1 MAKFAGAH
9 PEIAAFGGWAKSAPW
24 TGSYAEEPYNGLN
37 SFIFTDNSG
46 NDHAVRWSLTPAAQP
61 VPVPPEELA
70 KRGPNFL
77 ETEIVDRIK
86 NGPLRWTMRVTV
98 ANAGDQTAD
107 PSKAWPQDRRSV
119 EVGIACRAAD
129 RSRGGRPVP
138 RHQFRSDRP
147 AERHTDVGRSV
158 PRSPL
163 GGLQGLL
170 RPPHGRGERLSANR
184 YGSRPMTNVQRIRPV
199 TVIQRF
205 TPLQRTLH
213 WVMAVCILAML
224 FIGVGMVS
232 TVAPEYLTLV
242 SIHKPLGI
250 LILILALIRLVVRLR
265 YGAPPL
271 PLDLPEPMKLAAY
284 LSHYALYALMIAM
297 PLIGWAMLS
306 AAEYP
311 VVIWP
316 GVWLPPILPLDPEP
330 AYAVVERAFLS
341 RVLFFALILMHL
353 AAGLFHALIRRDGVF
368 DAMGPRLTHDEVAP
382 AEWRE
387 TPGPV
392 RSR

>member
-1 MAKFAGAH
+1 MAH
-9 PEIAAFGGWAKSAPW
+9 
-24 TGSYAEEPYNGLN
+24 
-37 SFIFTDNSG
+37 
-46 NDHAVRWSLTPAAQP
+46 
-61 VPVPPEELA
+61 
-70 KRGPNFL
+70 
-77 ETEIVDRIK
+77 
-86 NGPLRWTMRVTV
+86 
-98 ANAGDQTAD
+98 
-107 PSKAWPQDRRSV
+107 
-119 EVGIACRAAD
+119 
-129 RSRGGRPVP
+129 
-138 RHQFRSDRP
+138 
-147 AERHTDVGRSV
+147 
-158 PRSPL
+158 
-163 GGLQGLL
+163 
-170 RPPHGRGERLSANR
+170 
-184 YGSRPMTNVQRIRPV
+184 
-199 TVIQRF
+199 QRF

-232 TVAPEYLTLV
+232 TIAPEYLTLV
-242 SIHKPLGI
+242 NIHKPLGI

-306 AAEYP
+306 AGEYP

-316 GVWLPPILPLDPEP
+316 GVWLPPILPLDPGLHSLLWN
-330 AYAVVERAFLS
+330 AHFYLAF
-341 RVLFFALILMHL
+341 LFFALILMHL

-368 DAMGPRLTHDEVAP
+368 DAMGPRLTHDEVAR
-382 AEWRE
+382 ADWRE

>member
-1 MAKFAGAH
+1 
-9 PEIAAFGGWAKSAPW
+9 
-24 TGSYAEEPYNGLN
+24 
-37 SFIFTDNSG
+37 
-46 NDHAVRWSLTPAAQP
+46 
-61 VPVPPEELA
+61 
-70 KRGPNFL
+70 
-77 ETEIVDRIK
+77 
-86 NGPLRWTMRVTV
+86 
-98 ANAGDQTAD
+98 
-107 PSKAWPQDRRSV
+107 
-119 EVGIACRAAD
+119 
-129 RSRGGRPVP
+129 
-138 RHQFRSDRP
+138 
-147 AERHTDVGRSV
+147 
-158 PRSPL
+158 
-163 GGLQGLL
+163 
-170 RPPHGRGERLSANR
+170 
-184 YGSRPMTNVQRIRPV
+184 MTNVQRIRPAMV
-199 TVIQRF
+199 HQRF

-232 TVAPEYLTLV
+232 TIAPEYLTLV

-316 GVWLPPILPLDPEP
+316 GVWLPPVLPLDPSLHSLLWN
-330 AYAVVERAFLS
+330 AHFYLAF
-341 RVLFFALILMHL
+341 LFFALILMHL
-353 AAGLFHALIRRDGVF
+353 AAGLFHGLIRRDGVF

-382 AEWRE
+382 ADWRE